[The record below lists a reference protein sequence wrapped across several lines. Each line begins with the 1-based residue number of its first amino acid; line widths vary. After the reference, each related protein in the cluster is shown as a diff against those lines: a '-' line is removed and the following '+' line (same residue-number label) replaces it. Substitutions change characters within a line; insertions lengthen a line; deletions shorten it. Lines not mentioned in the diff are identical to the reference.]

1 MPATRPRIDVSRDP
15 EALAG
20 RVALWI
26 ADLACH
32 SMGPFAVCLSGG
44 STPRRVFQLLAE
56 PPLRRVDPW
65 PRRTRA
71 YPGVDSRRSTAFV
84 GAGGDK
90 HAMMQRVVAGERE
103 LPATRIR
110 PVGEL
115 IWFID
120 EAAHGGR

>member
-1 MPATRPRIDVSRDP
+1 MPATSPRIDVSRDP

-20 RVALWI
+20 RVAQWI

-32 SMGPFAVCLSGG
+32 STGRFAVCLSGG
-44 STPRRVFQLLAE
+44 STPRRLYQLLAG
-56 PPLRRVDPW
+56 PPALE
-65 PRRTRA
+65 
-71 YPGVDSRRSTAFV
+71 SSRSTAFV
-84 GAGGDK
+84 AAGGDK

-103 LPATRIR
+103 LPAARIR